1 MKTCVLIAFISCQLI
16 SYGQVTVVLRQPPP
30 YQFKLENMWNIILI
44 NPTGTAYRVYLQ
56 GTATETTTGL
66 VADCK
71 TAVFTLQPGTRV
83 VSPRDIM
90 PISIHSANARYDNVV
105 KNIGGMPAGDYEICV
120 AIINANDGSEL
131 GNQCIQQEVMNFSQV
146 ELLGPENLS
155 FIESGKTIARLQ
167 SNEEAQNEQIQIVN
181 GSFIIFNWL
190 PLTGAN
196 PSQPISYSIRIVE
209 MFASQ
214 SSYDAMQS
222 NPAFYKQNNIYSA
235 IFQFPSAARE
245 FMPGKRYAWQV
256 SAYINGALVSTSEV
270 REFTYGKYEAAQV
283 EKKPQKQSGIPI
295 GLSGLKGPE
304 TSQYFSRFNPG
315 PSSGSG
321 FNFSGS
327 AKIES
332 QTDRRE
338 GYNSE
343 VPLRFTN
350 LELNPVLTIYGLPF
364 SSNIL
369 LSTQQSSS
377 RQKINSFSLNFDIQ
391 TFRNNLMKRVSD
403 KADELAKSEATDLLT
418 LKENSGN
425 MAALKTKL
433 AELEGNA
440 VNQKEIDSLKTKL
453 AFLEDI
459 EKTSATIDGK
469 KSEIENLKNPENLK
483 ENLEKFDL
491 ISGTEKIFMSI
502 ETIGFGKTYPSYT
515 PYTLDGVPV
524 NGVNIAINPAFFY
537 IAFAG
542 TKNQE
547 GIPNTA
553 FRRDLYAG
561 RFGIGTKEDSH
572 LHFTGLYVK
581 DEEPSISVDSLNTSL
596 TPKANYIFGM
606 EGKLALMENHFTL
619 EGEANGSM
627 LTRDVRAADLENNA
641 IPQFLINMVH
651 PKISSSADFM
661 YALKTSYALD
671 ATNTKISF
679 GMKMVGP
686 GYTSL
691 GVPNLQ
697 TDFFGFDGKLE
708 QKFIEKRISLS
719 ASFKTQRDN
728 LIDWKSYTT
737 TTSSLNVNLG
747 LRFPDLPI
755 LSFIYSPY
763 FQKNNTSDLSQKL
776 DNRTSMFS
784 VMSSYSHQIMD
795 FQSSTS
801 FSFSLMQTKTVAGIA
816 DFSTDNYMLTQ
827 TASFNLPVT
836 FIGTFGIIHLKPA
849 GDYTRI
855 TTFDLSATFPVFEIV
870 QGTLGGRT
878 AVEKDKNEKFG
889 VYVGASASLLEN
901 VTLDIRAEQSTYSE
915 WNFATDYSDFVLR
928 TTIQATW

>member
-1 MKTCVLIAFISCQLI
+1 MKMRLLILFITCQVI
-16 SYGQVTVVLRQPPP
+16 SYAQISVVLQQPPP
-30 YQFKLENMWNIILI
+30 FQFKLENMWNIILI
-44 NPTGTAYRVYLQ
+44 NPTGTAYRVYLK

-90 PISIHSANARYDNVV
+90 PINIHSANTKYDNVV
-105 KNIGGMPAGDYEICV
+105 QNIGGMPSGDYEICV
-120 AIINANDGSEL
+120 TVINAVDGSEMVT
-131 GNQCIQQEVMNFSQV
+131 QCIQQEVKNFSQV
-146 ELLGPENLS
+146 ELIGPDNLS
-155 FIESGKTIARLQ
+155 FIESGKTISNLQ
-167 SNEEAQNEQIQIVN
+167 SNEEAQNEQVQIVN

-196 PSQPISYSIRIVE
+196 PSQPISYSIKIVE
-209 MFASQ
+209 LFASQ

-222 NPAFYKQNNIYSA
+222 NPAFYKQSNIFSA
-235 IFQFPSAARE
+235 IFQYPLQARE
-245 FMPGKRYAWQV
+245 FAPGKRYAWQV
-256 SAYINGALVSTSEV
+256 NAYINGALVSTSEV
-270 REFTYGKYEAAQV
+270 REFTYGKYEAALV
-283 EKKPQKQSGIPI
+283 DKKPKKQNGIPV
-295 GLSGLKGPE
+295 GLSGLKSPG
-304 TSQYFSRFNPG
+304 TSQYFSAFSPG
-315 PSSGSG
+315 GSSGSA

-327 AKIES
+327 GKIES
-332 QTDRRE
+332 QTDRRD

-343 VPLRFTN
+343 VPQRFTN
-350 LELNPVLTIYGLPF
+350 LELNPILTIYGLPF

-369 LSTQQSSS
+369 LSTQQVST
-377 RQKINSFSLNFDIQ
+377 RQNINSFGLNFDIQ

-403 KADELAKSEATDLLT
+403 KADELAKSETSDLLA
-418 LKENSGN
+418 LKDNSGN
-425 MAALKTKL
+425 MEALKTKL

-440 VNQKEIDSLKTKL
+440 GNQKEIDSLKSKL

-469 KSEIENLKNPENLK
+469 KSEIESLKNPENLK
-483 ENLEKFDL
+483 ENLEKLDL
-491 ISGTEKIFMSI
+491 ISGTEKIFMSV

-515 PYTLDGVPV
+515 PYTLNGVPV
-524 NGVNIAINPAFFY
+524 NGVNIEITPAFFY
-537 IAFAG
+537 LAFAG

-627 LTRDVRAADLENNA
+627 LTRDVRAADLEEKS
-641 IPQFLINMVH
+641 IPQFFKNLVH
-651 PKISSSADFM
+651 PKISSSVDFM
-661 YALKTSYALD
+661 YAAKTSYALD
-671 ATNTKISF
+671 ATNTKLSF
-679 GMKMVGP
+679 GMKMIGP

-697 TDFFGFDGKLE
+697 TDFLGFDGKLD
-708 QKFIEKRISLS
+708 QKFINKRISLS
-719 ASFKTQRDN
+719 AAFKSQRDN

-737 TTSSLNVNLG
+737 TTTSLNVNLG

-755 LSFIYSPY
+755 FSFIYSPY
-763 FQKNNTSDLSQKL
+763 VQKNNTTDQSQKL
-776 DNRTSMFS
+776 DNRTTMYS
-784 VMSSYSHQIMD
+784 VMSSYSHQIME

-801 FSFSLMQTKTVAGIA
+801 FSFSMQQTKTVAGIA

-827 TASFNLPVT
+827 TASFDLPVT
-836 FIGTFGIIHLKPA
+836 FVGTFGIIHLKPA
-849 GDYTRI
+849 GNYTRI
-855 TTFDLSATFPVFEIV
+855 STFDLSATFPIFEIV
-870 QGTLGGRT
+870 QGTIGGRT

-901 VTLDIRAEQSTYSE
+901 LTFDIRVEQSTFREWDYSTE
-915 WNFATDYSDFVLR
+915 YSDFVLR